1 MTGRCRVASVRLI
14 CRRRKIV
21 LKRKRKNRAG
31 MLNSQVD
38 NDATE
43 AENIVAAA
51 KNVAEVVATQS
62 AGVEKIKA
70 IEIPAGILSSDN
82 PAGTRD
88 NGNSG
93 VRGANAWYQGTSCND
108 KC

>member
-1 MTGRCRVASVRLI
+1 MTGRSRAASVMLS

-43 AENIVAAA
+43 AENNVAAA
-51 KNVAEVVATQS
+51 KNVAEVVAAQS
-62 AGVEKIKA
+62 ALLIDF
-70 IEIPAGILSSDN
+70 L
-82 PAGTRD
+82 
-88 NGNSG
+88 GNFL
-93 VRGANAWYQGTSCND
+93 
-108 KC
+108 